1 MRLFLI
7 RHAHAKDCF
16 PDEDRPLSEFGI
28 SQIRKLSDS
37 LARETFAQIKQIWHS
52 PYLRAR
58 QTAELLAENLG
69 LDAPLHSVSKITP
82 YGDPDSV
89 AREIAAISCFDADL
103 AVVAHNPFLESLAA
117 TLMDKKSGGYIT
129 FKKGTIAAFT
139 LVENAGIYNPLG
151 TWTLDFL
158 VSPSVFPRK

>member
-7 RHAHAKDCF
+7 RHAHAKECF
-16 PDEDRPLSEFGI
+16 PDEERPLSEFGI
-28 SQIRKLSDS
+28 SQIRKLSDT
-37 LARETFAQIKQIWHS
+37 LARDTFAQIKQIWHS

-69 LDAPLHSVSKITP
+69 LDAPLRSVSKITP

-103 AVVAHNPFLESLAA
+103 AVVAHNPLLESLAA
-117 TLMDKKSGGYIT
+117 TLLGRKSGGYIT
-129 FKKGTIAAFT
+129 FKKGTIASLT
-139 LVENAGIYNPLG
+139 LVENADIYNPLG
-151 TWTLDFL
+151 TWALEFL
-158 VSPSVFPRK
+158 VSPSVFPQK